1 MKSTDIARRS
11 GFWAL
16 GARSFPRWLHPGA
29 WWLWALGLALAASRT
44 TNPFLLLGIVGVC
57 FVVVRARGPNAPWA
71 RSFRYFVILG
81 VAIVILRVLF
91 QILFGTS
98 YGSVLILDTPA
109 LALPPWLA
117 GIRLGGPVYLEGVM
131 AGLYDGMKL
140 ATLVICV
147 GAANSLT
154 SPTRLLKS
162 VPAALY
168 EVGVAVVVA
177 ISFTPRLVE
186 SVVGVRATRRL
197 RGRPAKGPRAIA
209 SAAIPILHSALED
222 SVVLAAAMDARGYGR
237 RAHVST
243 INRRV
248 ASASLLGSL
257 IAFAIGTYGVLAP
270 GTPLMVSAT
279 FVAIGVIGACVGISV
294 ASRSSLRT
302 VYRPDPWWLPEWWVV
317 ITATAVAASF
327 VAVDVT
333 QPTAMNPTTNPLI
346 WPAVPLVPLLALC
359 FAMTPAIITPN
370 PPALVATR
378 DPEMVPA

>member
-16 GARSFPRWLHPGA
+16 GACSFPRWLHPGA
-29 WWLWALGLALAASRT
+29 WWLWTLGLALAASRT

-57 FVVVRARGPNAPWA
+57 FVVVRARRPNAPWA
-71 RSFRYFVILG
+71 RSFRYFLILG

-209 SAAIPILHSALED
+209 SAAVPILHSALED

-317 ITATAVAASF
+317 IAATALTASF

-359 FAMTPAIITPN
+359 LAMTPAIITPN
-370 PPALVATR
+370 PPPLVAIR
-378 DPEMVPA
+378 DKEMVPA